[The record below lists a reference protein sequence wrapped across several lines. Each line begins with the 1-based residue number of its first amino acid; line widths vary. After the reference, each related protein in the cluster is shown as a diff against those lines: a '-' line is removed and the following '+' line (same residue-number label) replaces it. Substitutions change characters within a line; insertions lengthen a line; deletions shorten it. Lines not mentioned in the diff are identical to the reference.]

1 LQAFSILDPISDQL
15 ALVDDRLQ
23 EFSNSSD
30 LPSLKQL
37 LTHVFDSTGK
47 LARPA
52 LTLLT
57 AGFHPNDGE
66 KVITMATAVE
76 MLHVATLIHD
86 DTVDEAET
94 RRGRVT
100 VSSNWGQHTAV
111 LLGDYVFAASATYVC
126 ATGNIRVIKRFS
138 ETIMD
143 LSKGQMQETANS
155 RNIDHGLQDYLE
167 RIYFKTASLF
177 STSGESGAILSGAPE
192 STVQILKTYSEKI
205 GLAFQVVDDVL
216 DITGTEEEIG
226 KPVGSDLLN
235 GVITLPTIYAMEDAN
250 CQKNIERF
258 LADSS
263 NGDLH
268 SEIVQMVKSSDV
280 KERSYEYAE
289 RLIEEAKLA
298 IEPLEENDC
307 KRSLLLLADFIIS
320 RDN

>member
-1 LQAFSILDPISDQL
+1 MQAFSILNPISEQL
-15 ALVDDRLQ
+15 QLVDARLK
-23 EFSNSSD
+23 EFSESSE
-30 LPSLKQL
+30 LPSLEDL
-37 LTHVFDSTGK
+37 LIHVFDSSGK

-86 DTVDEAET
+86 DTVDESDT

-100 VSSNWGQHTAV
+100 VSSSWGQHTAV

-126 ATGNIRVIKRFS
+126 STGNIRVIKRFS

-143 LSKGQMQETANS
+143 LSRGQMQETANS
-155 RNIDHGLQDYLE
+155 RDIQRGMDDYLE

-177 STSGESGAILSGAPE
+177 STSGESGAILSGASEPIVE
-192 STVQILKTYSEKI
+192 SLKTYSEKI

-216 DITGTEEEIG
+216 DITGTPQEIG

-235 GVITLPTIYAMEDAN
+235 GVITLPTIYA
-250 CQKNIERF
+250 IEESDCRKKVESF
-258 LADSS
+258 LDDPS
-263 NGDLH
+263 NTELH
-268 SEIVQMVKSSDV
+268 SEIVDIIKGSDAG
-280 KERSYEYAE
+280 ERSYKYANQ
-289 RLIEEAKLA
+289 LIEEAKLSLQ
-298 IEPLEENDC
+298 PLQDNDC
-307 KRSLLLLADFIIS
+307 KTSLLDLADFIIS
-320 RDN
+320 RNN

>member
-1 LQAFSILDPISDQL
+1 MQAFSILEPISDQL
-15 ALVDDRLQ
+15 NLVDDRLQ
-23 EFSNSSD
+23 EFSDSSD
-30 LPSLKQL
+30 LPSLKEL

-66 KVITMATAVE
+66 KVVTMATAVE

-86 DTVDEAET
+86 DTVDEADT

-143 LSKGQMQETANS
+143 LSRGQMQETANS
-155 RNIDHGLQDYLE
+155 RNIKHGMDDYLE

-177 STSGESGAILSGAPE
+177 STSGESGAILSGASEPV
-192 STVQILKTYSEKI
+192 VQSLKTYSEKI

-216 DITGTEEEIG
+216 DITGTEQEIG
-226 KPVGSDLLN
+226 KPIGSDLLN
-235 GVITLPTIYAMEDAN
+235 GVITLPTIYAMEEDG
-250 CQKNIERF
+250 CRKKVQLF
-258 LADSS
+258 LDDTS
-263 NGDLH
+263 NTDLH
-268 SEIVQMVKSSDV
+268 SEIVQWVKDSDV
-280 KERSYEYAE
+280 GDRSYKYADQ
-289 RLIEEAKLA
+289 LIQEAKQAL
-298 IEPLEENDC
+298 EPLEENDC
-307 KRSLLLLADFIIS
+307 KRSLLDLADFIIS
-320 RDN
+320 RNN

>member
-1 LQAFSILDPISDQL
+1 MQASSILKPISEQL
-15 ALVDDRLQ
+15 QLVDDRLR
-23 EFSNSSD
+23 EFSESSE
-30 LPSLKQL
+30 LPSLKDL
-37 LTHVFDSTGK
+37 LIHVFDSSGK

-76 MLHVATLIHD
+76 MLHVATLVHD
-86 DTVDEAET
+86 DTVDESDT

-100 VSSNWGQHTAV
+100 VSSSWGQHTAV

-126 ATGNIRVIKRFS
+126 STGNIRVIKRFS

-143 LSKGQMQETANS
+143 LSRGQMQETANS
-155 RNIDHGLQDYLE
+155 RNIQKGMDDYLE

-177 STSGESGAILSGAPE
+177 STSGESGAVLSGAPE

-216 DITGTEEEIG
+216 DITGTEQEIG

-235 GVITLPTIYAMEDAN
+235 GVITLPTIYAMEDSDCRRN
-250 CQKNIERF
+250 VEIF
-258 LADSS
+258 LADPS
-263 NGDLH
+263 NSNLH
-268 SEIVQMVKSSDV
+268 SEIIEMVKASDV
-280 KERSYEYAE
+280 EERSYKYAD

-298 IEPLEENDC
+298 IKPLEDNDC
-307 KRSLLLLADFIIS
+307 KKSLLLLADFIIS
-320 RDN
+320 RNN

>member
-1 LQAFSILDPISDQL
+1 LQASSILNPISEQL
-15 ALVDDRLQ
+15 QLVDARLK
-23 EFSNSSD
+23 EFSESSE
-30 LPSLKQL
+30 LPSLEDL
-37 LTHVFDSTGK
+37 LIHVFDSSGK

-66 KVITMATAVE
+66 KVVTMATAVE

-143 LSKGQMQETANS
+143 LSRGQMQETANS
-155 RNIDHGLQDYLE
+155 RDIQKGMDDYLE

-177 STSGESGAILSGAPE
+177 STSGESGAVLSGAPE

-216 DITGTEEEIG
+216 DITGTEQEIG

-235 GVITLPTIYAMEDAN
+235 GVITLPTIYAMEDSDCRRN
-250 CQKNIERF
+250 VEIF
-258 LADSS
+258 LADPS
-263 NGDLH
+263 NSNLH
-268 SEIVQMVKSSDV
+268 SEIIEMVKASDV
-280 KERSYEYAE
+280 EERSYKYAD

-298 IEPLEENDC
+298 IKPLEDNDC
-307 KRSLLLLADFIIS
+307 KKSLLLLADFIIS
-320 RDN
+320 RNN

>member
-1 LQAFSILDPISDQL
+1 MQAFSILNPISEQL
-15 ALVDDRLQ
+15 QLVDARLK
-23 EFSNSSD
+23 EFSESSE
-30 LPSLKQL
+30 LPSLEDL
-37 LTHVFDSTGK
+37 LIHVFDSSGK

-86 DTVDEAET
+86 DTVDESDT

-100 VSSNWGQHTAV
+100 VSSSWGQHTAV

-126 ATGNIRVIKRFS
+126 STGNIRVIKRFS

-143 LSKGQMQETANS
+143 LSRGQMQETANS
-155 RNIDHGLQDYLE
+155 RDIQRGMDDYLE

-177 STSGESGAILSGAPE
+177 STSGESGAILSGASEPIVE
-192 STVQILKTYSEKI
+192 SLKTYSEKI

-216 DITGTEEEIG
+216 DITGTPQEIG

-235 GVITLPTIYAMEDAN
+235 GVITLPTIYA
-250 CQKNIERF
+250 IEESDCRKKVESF
-258 LADSS
+258 LDDPS
-263 NGDLH
+263 NTELH
-268 SEIVQMVKSSDV
+268 SEIVDIIKGSDAG
-280 KERSYEYAE
+280 ERSYKYANQ
-289 RLIEEAKLA
+289 LIEEAKLSLQ
-298 IEPLEENDC
+298 PLQDNDC
-307 KRSLLLLADFIIS
+307 KKSLLDLADFIIF
-320 RDN
+320 RNN

>member
-1 LQAFSILDPISDQL
+1 MQASSILNPISEQL
-15 ALVDDRLQ
+15 QLVDARLK
-23 EFSNSSD
+23 EFSESSE
-30 LPSLKQL
+30 LPSLEDL
-37 LTHVFDSTGK
+37 LIHVFDSSGK

-66 KVITMATAVE
+66 KVVTMATAVE

-143 LSKGQMQETANS
+143 LSRGQMQETANS
-155 RNIDHGLQDYLE
+155 RNIQKGMDDYLE

-177 STSGESGAILSGAPE
+177 STSGESGAVLSGAPE

-216 DITGTEEEIG
+216 DITGTEQEIG

-235 GVITLPTIYAMEDAN
+235 GVITLPTIYAMEDSDCRRN
-250 CQKNIERF
+250 VEIF
-258 LADSS
+258 LADPS
-263 NGDLH
+263 NSNLH
-268 SEIVQMVKSSDV
+268 SEIIEMVKASDV
-280 KERSYEYAE
+280 EERSYKYAD

-298 IEPLEENDC
+298 IKPLEDNDC
-307 KRSLLLLADFIIS
+307 KKSLLLLADFIIS
-320 RDN
+320 RNN